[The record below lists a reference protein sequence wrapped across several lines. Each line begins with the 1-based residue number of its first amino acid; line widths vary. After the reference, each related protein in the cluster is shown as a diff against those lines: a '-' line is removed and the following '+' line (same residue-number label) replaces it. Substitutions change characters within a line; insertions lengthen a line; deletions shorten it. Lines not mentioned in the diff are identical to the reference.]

1 MADSKRNVNSIKY
14 AIEDSFPIVE
24 INRLAIPERNA
35 FKPIY
40 KMHKWFA
47 RRASCVFRAIL
58 LGCMKPVPLDEN
70 GNPIKSG
77 AEVIMEE
84 FYKDHTNDPD
94 TKGKVVLDPFMGGGT
109 TVVEALRLG
118 CKVIGID
125 LNPVAWFIVKTE
137 VKPVDIDELKASFE
151 RLAERKVV
159 WNGKLV
165 KQTLLERYKTECP
178 CCGAGR
184 VEADIIYTFWVKSA
198 ICTNPLCK
206 KEVPLFSD
214 YIIAAKSPSIRY
226 NRDVE
231 CPECKK
237 TFDWEIE
244 PASLIAEPGL
254 CIVSPSYSAG
264 SGRTSARW
272 AFSANDKVECPW
284 CKKIVKAQIKHPKA
298 ERKKVSLTVLLC
310 PHYYSVWQWR
320 GNLPDEVSC
329 PVCKKD
335 YNPVVGNIPRSG
347 WFLCPSCGHTDRII
361 NSIRNLPKDQLLP
374 LRPYA
379 IEGYCSFC
387 AGDIEEE
394 VESPQLTLDGA
405 NSKIEIKKTKLTDHI
420 CQLTKNNGKFFKR
433 ITPSDLARYQKA
445 CEMWEKEKGNLP
457 YPRQKIPDG
466 QETHRLLEHHYHY
479 WHQMFNPR
487 QLLCLSL
494 LLKAIDE
501 EPNQVLKEMLLSAFQ
516 GSLES
521 NNTFCRYTIAGGNKS
536 QGIFSRHDFQP
547 KLTFT
552 ENNPWGTEYGHA
564 TFYNK
569 FELIVEGKKWAFVT
583 SDRCFTGRFSKEGK
597 PILEDVQSGEAVYS
611 TEKQVF
617 LMAGDS
623 KSLGSLIQD
632 GEAHFV
638 VTDPPYASN
647 VNYSELADF
656 FYVWLRLS
664 LSKTYP
670 YFAPE
675 LTPKVQ
681 EIIVNPTRGHTEED
695 FKLGL
700 QAVFEECR
708 RKLLQNG
715 LLLFTFH
722 HSEGKAWEALLE
734 AVCEA
739 GFEIDSVYPIQG
751 EAETSLH
758 LLEKEAIAYDLI
770 HVCRK
775 RKVEQEIKKRS
786 WAGIRQ
792 EIRRR
797 SREEIKAIEA
807 GRYGQE
813 LSPADVNIVLI
824 GKCLEL
830 YSRHYGAVV
839 DHEGKE
845 VTLKQALEEIRM
857 MVDQL
862 LTREQPLPS
871 ELSDIDP
878 ESYVYL
884 TSLCDRKEVKSDD
897 VHKATRGILEPE
909 SLIKAGIMIKGRAGR
924 GRTHEVKQPSE
935 RFNSLLEKFKET
947 PLPQQDLFGEIEA
960 PKMKGNIYFIDYIHF
975 LMALVEGGENIIPWL
990 EGFRG
995 ETPRL
1000 RAACEYLMAR
1010 NRSFTPTLKK
1020 IIDLIEVGPLF
1031 QTR

>member
-137 VKPVDIDELKASFE
+137 VEPVDIDELKASFQ
-151 RLAERKVV
+151 RLADRKVS
-159 WNGKLV
+159 WSGRSV
-165 KQTLLERYKTECP
+165 KDTLLEEYRTECP

-184 VEADIIYTFWVKSA
+184 EEADIIYTFWVKSA
-198 ICTNPLCK
+198 ICTNPVCR
-206 KEVPLFSD
+206 KEVSLFSD

-264 SGRTSARW
+264 AGRTNVRW
-272 AFSANDKVECPW
+272 AFSANSKVECPW

-298 ERKKVSLTVLLC
+298 ERKKVSLTALLC
-310 PHYYSVWQWR
+310 PHCYSVWQWR
-320 GNLPDEVSC
+320 GNLPEEVSC

-335 YNPVVGNIPRSG
+335 YNPELGNIPRSG
-347 WFLCPSCGHTDRII
+347 WFLCSCGHTDKII
-361 NSIRNLPKDQLLP
+361 NSIRSLPKDQLLP
-374 LRPYA
+374 MRPYA
-379 IEGYCSFC
+379 IEGYCSVC

-394 VESPQLTLDGA
+394 IESPQMNLDGTD
-405 NSKIEIKKTKLTDHI
+405 SKLKIKKTKLIDHS
-420 CQLTKNNGKFFKR
+420 CLLTKNNGKFFKR
-433 ITPSDLARYQKA
+433 ISPSDLARYQKA
-445 CEMWEKEKGNLP
+445 CELWEKAKEKLP
-457 YPRQKIPDG
+457 YPKQKVPEGFNTNQMIK
-466 QETHRLLEHHYHY
+466 HNYHY

-487 QLLCLSL
+487 QLLCLSI
-494 LLKAIDE
+494 LLKVIDE
-501 EPNQVLKEMLLSAFQ
+501 ESNQVLKEMLLSSFFN
-516 GSLES
+516 LL
-521 NNTFCRYTIAGGNKS
+521 NNMSDFTTYIWQRDCTRQVFA
-536 QGIFSRHDFQP
+536 RHDFAP
-547 KLTFT
+547 KNTPCEST
-552 ENNPWGTEYGHA
+552 VWGTKVGMGNFSSYFQAVVDGV
-564 TFYNK
+564 K
-569 FELIVEGKKWAFVT
+569 FAKDP
-583 SDRCFTGRFSKEGK
+583 SDRRFTGRFNKEGK
-597 PILEDVQSGEAVYS
+597 PILEYVQSAETIYS
-611 TEKQVF
+611 TAKRVF
-617 LMAGDS
+617 LMSGDS

-675 LTPKVQ
+675 LTPKVP

-700 QAVFEECR
+700 QAVFEECS
-708 RKLLQNG
+708 RKLFPNG
-715 LLLFTFH
+715 LLPFTFH
-722 HSEGKAWEALLE
+722 HNEGKAWEALLE

-758 LLEKEAIAYDLI
+758 LLAKEAIAYDLI

-909 SLIKAGIMIKGRAGR
+909 SLIKVGIMIKGRAGR
-924 GRTHEVKQPSE
+924 GRTYEVKQPLE
-935 RFNSLLEKFKET
+935 RFNSLLEKFKGT
-947 PLPQQDLFGEIEA
+947 PLPQQVLFGEIEA

-1000 RAACEYLMAR
+1000 RAACEYLLAR